1 MSYQDIR
8 TETVTVQGLGGDS
21 VEAYLARPADDGP
34 HPGVV
39 VVHHMPGWDEWTLEV
54 TWKLAHHG
62 FATIAPHLYSRYGPG
77 SPDDV
82 AARARGFGGM
92 SDAEVVGDVEGSAK
106 YLRAQ
111 TFSNGKVG
119 VIGFCSGGR
128 QTYIV
133 ACKVPGIDAAV
144 DCWGGGVI
152 VDDDSQLTERRPVA
166 PITMTPDLACP
177 LLGIFGNDD
186 ENPSPQEVDRTE
198 EELKRLGKAYEFYR
212 YDGAGHAFFS
222 TDRYRYRPEQAVDAW
237 SKVYAFFG
245 RHLQAQGAGR
255 GSPTRFVGPSPSV
268 ALSGRAPL
276 RPESP

>member
-1 MSYQDIR
+1 VSYRGIQTQTIS
-8 TETVTVQGLGGDS
+8 VQGYKGDS
-21 VEAYLARPADDGP
+21 IEAYLARPEGEGP
-34 HPGVV
+34 FPGVV
-39 VVHHMPGWDEWTLEV
+39 VIHHMPGWDQWSLEV

-62 FATIAPHLYSRYGPG
+62 FATICSHLYSRYGPG

-92 SDAEVVGDVEGSAK
+92 SDDQVVGDVDGSAR

-111 TFSNGKVG
+111 PYSNGKIG

-133 ACKVPGIDAAV
+133 ACKLKDIDAAV

-152 VDDDSQLTERRPVA
+152 VDDESQLKEMRPVA

-186 ENPSPQEVDRTE
+186 DNPTPEEVNRTE
-198 EELKRLGKAYEFYR
+198 EELKRLGKTYEFYR

-237 SKVYAFFG
+237 SKVFAFFG
-245 RHLQAQGAGR
+245 RHLEAGAR
-255 GSPTRFVGPSPSV
+255 GNPPRFIGPAPNV
-268 ALSGRAPL
+268 ALSGRVPL
-276 RPESP
+276 RPA